1 MFDSAIVAR
10 VPEGAVVRKL
20 SNVGPYG
27 NNIYVLW
34 DEASGDAYVIDAG
47 YEPLA
52 VADAARGLAV
62 KAILVTHGHKDHHEN
77 VGTLRELLNAPVGIA
92 EEDQAMLSVKPD
104 FLLRDGAKFRF
115 GPHELRTMHTP
126 GHTPGSMSFLL
137 GDHLFTGDTLFPGGP
152 GNTKSAIGSFPR
164 IIESITTRLFT
175 LPDETNVY
183 PGHGRDTVIRIE
195 KPHLEEWIERG
206 W

>member
-1 MFDSAIVAR
+1 
-10 VPEGAVVRKL
+10 
-20 SNVGPYG
+20 
-27 NNIYVLW
+27 
-34 DEASGDAYVIDAG
+34 
-47 YEPLA
+47 
-52 VADAARGLAV
+52 
-62 KAILVTHGHKDHHEN
+62 
-77 VGTLRELLNAPVGIA
+77 
-92 EEDQAMLSVKPD
+92 
-104 FLLRDGAKFRF
+104 
-115 GPHELRTMHTP
+115 
-126 GHTPGSMSFLL
+126 MSFLL

-164 IIESITTRLFT
+164 IIESISTRLFT